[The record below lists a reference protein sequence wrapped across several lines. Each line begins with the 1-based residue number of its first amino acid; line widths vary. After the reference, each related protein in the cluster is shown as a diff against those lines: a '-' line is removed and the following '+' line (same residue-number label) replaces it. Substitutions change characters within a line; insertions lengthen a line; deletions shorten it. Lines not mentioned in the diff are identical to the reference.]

1 MVLADTLS
9 RTSLKDG
16 DPKISDEELAAQI
29 GMVYSNSEITGTNL
43 EEIRRLTTDDRV
55 LSELR

>member
-9 RTSLKDG
+9 RTSLKDA
-16 DPKISDEELAAQI
+16 DPKIPDEELAAQT